1 MDELSEIGSPILFIQ
16 LSIHIILPQRA
27 GHHPST
33 HPQRLNCT
41 SNGLVR
47 RRPDDRQ
54 DLRVDNWAVYRL
66 AGLLVGPLDRTET
79 ERSSPSQPR
88 KERDREKKKRIGS
101 LTSKKDRGNVTE
113 RTNPEQVSLEMCL
126 LVSERWEHR

>member
-41 SNGLVR
+41 SNGLVEETAR
-47 RRPDDRQ
+47 RQTGFTRRQ
-54 DLRVDNWAVYRL
+54 LGGLPVGRSPGWA
-66 AGLLVGPLDRTET
+66 AGQD
-79 ERSSPSQPR
+79 
-88 KERDREKKKRIGS
+88 
-101 LTSKKDRGNVTE
+101 GN
-113 RTNPEQVSLEMCL
+113 
-126 LVSERWEHR
+126 